1 MALGDDILHLRDTI
15 RTDLDAVHDYFAHS
29 WAAWQI
35 VGARAAQDAQLRVYN
50 KVTGNTASGADLVG
64 LIPRYVNDY
73 LAVATFQQTI
83 SLFEDFFFGLIRLW
97 LLKYPHRIFRN
108 TLPVSVLYDVS
119 TLDAVRLLAIN
130 QEINKQSYAKVREW
144 FAYLDSVVKLDCPTS
159 EEIDRLAEIKA
170 SRDILVH
177 NHGVVTAVYEEKAG
191 RLKRAV
197 AGERLDLPRQYHR
210 QSWELVRKVVGD
222 LGTAA
227 AAKA

>member
-1 MALGDDILHLRDTI
+1 MALADDIVRLRGAI
-15 RTDLDAVHDYFAHS
+15 LADLDAVHDYFAHT

-35 VGARAAQDAQLRVYN
+35 VQSRAGRDKGLSVHN
-50 KVTGNTASGADLVG
+50 KVTGNTASGTQLVN
-64 LIPRYVNDY
+64 LTPRYVNDY

-83 SLFEDFFFGLIRLW
+83 SLFEDFVFGLLRLW
-97 LLKYPHRIFRN
+97 LLQHPHKLFSKN
-108 TLPVSVLYDVS
+108 LPVSVLYEVP
-119 TLDAVRLLAIN
+119 TLDAARLVAVN
-130 QEINKQSYAKVREW
+130 QEINAQSYKKVREW
-144 FAYLDSVVKLDCPTS
+144 FAYLSSVVKLDCPTS

-177 NHGVVTAVYEEKAG
+177 NRGTATAVYEEKAG

-197 AGERLDLPRQYHR
+197 AGDRLDLPRAYHR
-210 QSWELVRKVVGD
+210 ESWELIRKVVGD